1 MGQTLSIL
9 PTDSTD
15 RKGRDMRVVQ
25 AAAILVLVASVSPA
39 PQFGGLKSLVKSLT
53 GDDKPG
59 EVNGD
64 YEQVPY
70 TVLAKFNGYE
80 ERSYPSV
87 NYACTEMTYD
97 APDDEDSEEWGLE
110 RAIKWMTNKKS
121 WKDRPQSKMFMRLF
135 RYIAGVNK
143 DSQEIEMTVPVWSKM
158 VVSQDG
164 KITKDMCFYITKE
177 FQSNPPEPVDPE
189 VKLVKSKERVVFVKQ
204 FGGYAMQ
211 DSVWMK
217 EAEKF
222 RAELS
227 ERSNEVD
234 LSYFWTAGYDSPM
247 KFWNRRNEVAFEK
260 VNIVRAEI
268 SNEAI

>member
-1 MGQTLSIL
+1 MG
-9 PTDSTD
+9 
-15 RKGRDMRVVQ
+15 RVLE
-25 AAAILVLVASVSPA
+25 AASVLVLVASVSPA

-70 TVLAKFNGYE
+70 EVLGKFN
-80 ERSYPSV
+80 
-87 NYACTEMTYD
+87 
-97 APDDEDSEEWGLE
+97 DSEEWGLE

-189 VKLVKSKERVVFVKQ
+189 VKIVKSKERIVFVKQ

-234 LSYFWTAGYDSPM
+234 FNYFWTAGYDSPM

-260 VNIVRAEI
+260 VNIVSEEI

>member
-1 MGQTLSIL
+1 MGDTFYPPQRQHRQTE
-9 PTDSTD
+9 
-15 RKGRDMRVVQ
+15 MRVLATAVV
-25 AAAILVLVASVSPA
+25 LVSVASVAPA
-39 PQFGGLKSLVKSLT
+39 PQFSGLKSLVKSLT
-53 GDDKPG
+53 GEDKPG

-97 APDDEDSEEWGLE
+97 SPDDEDSEEWGLE

-121 WKDRPQSKMFMRLF
+121 WKDRPQ
-135 RYIAGVNK
+135 
-143 DSQEIEMTVPVWSKM
+143 SKM

-189 VKLVKSKERVVFVKQ
+189 VKLVKSKDRIVFVKQ

-260 VNIVRAEI
+260 VNIVREEI
-268 SNEAI
+268 S

>member
-1 MGQTLSIL
+1 MGRHFLSSPL
-9 PTDSTD
+9 TTQ
-15 RKGRDMRVVQ
+15 RAEMRVFQ
-25 AAAILVLVASVSPA
+25 TAAVVLVSLASVSPA

-80 ERSYPSV
+80 ER
-87 NYACTEMTYD
+87 
-97 APDDEDSEEWGLE
+97 GLE

-121 WKDRPQSKMFMRLF
+121 WKDRPQSKMFMKLF

-158 VVSQDG
+158 VVSQDAG

-177 FQSNPPEPVDPE
+177 FQPNPPEPVDPE
-189 VKLVKSKERVVFVKQ
+189 VK
-204 FGGYAMQ
+204 
-211 DSVWMK
+211 
-217 EAEKF
+217 
-222 RAELS
+222 
-227 ERSNEVD
+227 
-234 LSYFWTAGYDSPM
+234 
-247 KFWNRRNEVAFEK
+247 
-260 VNIVRAEI
+260 IV
-268 SNEAI
+268 

>member
-1 MGQTLSIL
+1 MGDTFYPPQRQHRQTE
-9 PTDSTD
+9 
-15 RKGRDMRVVQ
+15 MRVLATAVV
-25 AAAILVLVASVSPA
+25 LVSVASVAPA
-39 PQFGGLKSLVKSLT
+39 PQFSGLKSLVKSLT

-70 TVLAKFNGYE
+70 EVLGKFNGYE
-80 ERSYPSV
+80 ERRYPSV
-87 NYACTEMTYD
+87 MYACTEMTYD

-121 WKDRPQSKMFMRLF
+121 WKDRPQSKMF
-135 RYIAGVNK
+135 
-143 DSQEIEMTVPVWSKM
+143 
-158 VVSQDG
+158 VSQDAG

-189 VKLVKSKERVVFVKQ
+189 VKIVKSKERIVFVKQ

-217 EAEKF
+217 EADKF
-222 RAELS
+222 RSELS
-227 ERSNEVD
+227 ERTNEVD

-260 VNIVRAEI
+260 VSIV
-268 SNEAI
+268 

>member
-1 MGQTLSIL
+1 MGIHFLSSPLTTL
-9 PTDSTD
+9 TD
-15 RKGRDMRVVQ
+15 REMRVLE
-25 AAAILVLVASVSPA
+25 AAAGLMVLVASVSPA

-70 TVLAKFNGYE
+70 TVLAKYNGYE
-80 ERSYPSV
+80 ERNYPSV

-143 DSQEIEMTVPVWSKM
+143 ESQEIEMTVPVWSKM
-158 VVSQDG
+158 VVSQ
-164 KITKDMCFYITKE
+164 
-177 FQSNPPEPVDPE
+177 V
-189 VKLVKSKERVVFVKQ
+189 RFV
-204 FGGYAMQ
+204 
-211 DSVWMK
+211 
-217 EAEKF
+217 
-222 RAELS
+222 LS
-227 ERSNEVD
+227 RENNNTMYPRHSRTERSPKICASTLPKSSSPTLQNP
-234 LSYFWTAGYDSPM
+234 WTLRS
-247 KFWNRRNEVAFEK
+247 KL
-260 VNIVRAEI
+260 
-268 SNEAI
+268 

>member
-9 PTDSTD
+9 PAWCNTTITE
-15 RKGRDMRVVQ
+15 MTVLQ
-25 AAAILVLVASVSPA
+25 AATVLVLVASVSPA
-39 PQFGGLKSLVKSLT
+39 PRFGGLKSLVKSLT

-70 TVLAKFNGYE
+70 TVLAKYNGYE

-121 WKDRPQSKMFMRLF
+121 WKDRPQSKMFM
-135 RYIAGVNK
+135 N
-143 DSQEIEMTVPVWSKM
+143 QE
-158 VVSQDG
+158 DG
-164 KITKDMCFYITKE
+164 QITKDMCFYITKE

-189 VKLVKSKERVVFVKQ
+189 VKIVKSKERVVFVKQ

-222 RAELS
+222 KEELS
-227 ERSNEVD
+227 DRINEVD
-234 LSYFWTAGYDSPM
+234 LSNFWTAGYDSPM
-247 KFWNRRNEVAFEK
+247 KFWNRRNEVAFQK
-260 VNIVRAEI
+260 IDVSSQDIN
-268 SNEAI
+268 NEAI

>member
-1 MGQTLSIL
+1 MGRYFLS
-9 PTDSTD
+9 D
-15 RKGRDMRVVQ
+15 RMRGLISVS
-25 AAAILVLVASVSPA
+25 VLVASAVAA
-39 PQFGGLKSLVKSLT
+39 PQWDGLKSLVKNLS

-70 TVLAKFNGYE
+70 EVLAKANGYE
-80 ERSYPSV
+80 ERKYPSV
-87 NYACTEMTYD
+87 MYACTEMTYD
-97 APDDEDSEEWGLE
+97 TPDDEDSGEW
-110 RAIKWMTNKKS
+110 
-121 WKDRPQSKMFMRLF
+121 
-135 RYIAGVNK
+135 
-143 DSQEIEMTVPVWSKM
+143 SQEIEMTVPVWSKM
-158 VVSQDG
+158 EVNEEDG

-177 FQSNPPEPVDPE
+177 FQSNPPEPTDPD
-189 VKLVKSKERVVFVKQ
+189 VKILKSKERVVFVKQ

-247 KFWNRRNEVAFEK
+247 KFWNRRNEVAFQK
-260 VNIVRAEI
+260 INVASQDIN
-268 SNEAI
+268 NEAI

>member
-1 MGQTLSIL
+1 MGRHFLSSPL
-9 PTDSTD
+9 TTH
-15 RKGRDMRVVQ
+15 RTQRAEMRVFQ
-25 AAAILVLVASVSPA
+25 TAAVVLVSLASVSPA

-80 ERSYPSV
+80 ERSYDS
-87 NYACTEMTYD
+87 
-97 APDDEDSEEWGLE
+97 PDDEDSEEWGLE

-189 VKLVKSKERVVFVKQ
+189 VKLVKSKDRIVFVKQ

-260 VNIVRAEI
+260 VNIVSEEI

>member
-9 PTDSTD
+9 PIDITDKETE
-15 RKGRDMRVVQ
+15 MRVL
-25 AAAILVLVASVSPA
+25 ATATALVLVASVAPA
-39 PQFGGLKSLVKSLT
+39 PQFDGLKSLVNSLT

-70 TVLAKFNGYE
+70 EVLAKYNGYE
-80 ERSYPSV
+80 ERRYPSA
-87 NYACTEMTYD
+87 NYACT
-97 APDDEDSEEWGLE
+97 
-110 RAIKWMTNKKS
+110 WMTNKKS
-121 WKDRPQSKMFMRLF
+121 WKDRPQSKMFMKLF
-135 RYIAGVNK
+135 RYLAGVNK
-143 DSQEIEMTVPVWSKM
+143 ESQEIEMTVPVWSWM
-158 VVSQDG
+158 AVPEVG

-189 VKLVKSKERVVFVKQ
+189 VRIVKSKERVGFVKQ

-211 DSVWMK
+211 DFVWMK

-227 ERSNEVD
+227 ERSNEVNFN
-234 LSYFWTAGYDSPM
+234 YFWTAGYDSPM

-260 VNIVRAEI
+260 LNVDVVREEI
-268 SNEAI
+268 SNEAV

>member
-1 MGQTLSIL
+1 MGQTLSIP
-9 PTDSTD
+9 PTDNTD
-15 RKGRDMRVVQ
+15 SEMRVLE
-25 AAAILVLVASVSPA
+25 AASVLVLVASVSSA

-70 TVLAKFNGYE
+70 TVLAKYNGYE

-121 WKDRPQSKMFMRLF
+121 WKDRPQSKMFMKLF

-143 DSQEIEMTVPVWSKM
+143 ESQEIEMTVPVWSKM
-158 VVSQDG
+158 IVSQDG
-164 KITKDMCFYITKE
+164 KITKEMCFYITKE

-189 VKLVKSKERVVFVKQ
+189 VKIVKSKERVVFVKQ

-211 DSVWMK
+211 DSVWME
-217 EAEKF
+217 EADKF

-227 ERSNEVD
+227 ERSNEVNFN
-234 LSYFWTAGYDSPM
+234 YFWTAGYDSPM

-260 VNIVRAEI
+260 LNVDVVREEF
-268 SNEAI
+268 SNEAV

>member
-1 MGQTLSIL
+1 MGRYFLS
-9 PTDSTD
+9 D
-15 RKGRDMRVVQ
+15 RMRGL
-25 AAAILVLVASVSPA
+25 ISISVLVASAVAA
-39 PQFGGLKSLVKSLT
+39 PQWDGLKSLVKSLT
-53 GDDKPG
+53 GEDKPG

-70 TVLAKFNGYE
+70 QVVAKYNGYE
-80 ERSYPSV
+80 ERKYPSV
-87 NYACTEMTYD
+87 MYACTEMTYD
-97 APDDEDSEEWGLE
+97 TPDDEDSGEWSLE
-110 RAIKWMTNKKS
+110 TVMKWMTNKKS
-121 WKDRPQSKMFMRLF
+121 WKNRPQSKMFMKLF

-143 DSQEIEMTVPVWSKM
+143 ESQEIEMTVPVWSKM
-158 VVSQDG
+158 VVNEEDG

-177 FQSNPPEPVDPE
+177 FQSNPPEPTDPD
-189 VKLVKSKERVVFVKQ
+189 VKILKSKERVVFVKQ

-222 RAELS
+222 RSELS

-260 VNIVRAEI
+260 VNIVREEI

>member
-1 MGQTLSIL
+1 MGDTFYPPQRQHRQTE
-9 PTDSTD
+9 
-15 RKGRDMRVVQ
+15 MRVLATAVV
-25 AAAILVLVASVSPA
+25 LVSVASVAPA
-39 PQFGGLKSLVKSLT
+39 PQFSGLKSLVKSLT
-53 GDDKPG
+53 GEDKPG

-70 TVLAKFNGYE
+70 EVLGKFNGYE
-80 ERSYPSV
+80 ERKYPSV
-87 NYACTEMTYD
+87 MYACTEMTYD

-121 WKDRPQSKMFMRLF
+121 WKDRPQGKMFMRLF

-189 VKLVKSKERVVFVKQ
+189 VKLVKSKDRIVFVKQ
-204 FGGYAMQ
+204 FG
-211 DSVWMK
+211 
-217 EAEKF
+217 
-222 RAELS
+222 
-227 ERSNEVD
+227 
-234 LSYFWTAGYDSPM
+234 GYDSPM

-260 VNIVRAEI
+260 VNIVSEEI

>member
-1 MGQTLSIL
+1 MGRHFLSSPATTQTEMKVL
-9 PTDSTD
+9 TTA
-15 RKGRDMRVVQ
+15 VV
-25 AAAILVLVASVSPA
+25 LVLVASVSPA
-39 PQFGGLKSLVKSLT
+39 PQFSGLKSLVKSLT

-70 TVLAKFNGYE
+70 EVLGKFNGYE
-80 ERSYPSV
+80 ERRYPSV
-87 NYACTEMTYD
+87 MYACTEMTYD

-227 ERSNEVD
+227 ERSNELD

-260 VNIVRAEI
+260 VNIVSEEI

>member
-1 MGQTLSIL
+1 MGRYFLSD
-9 PTDSTD
+9 T
-15 RKGRDMRVVQ
+15 MRGLISVS
-25 AAAILVLVASVSPA
+25 LLVASAVAA
-39 PQFGGLKSLVKSLT
+39 PQWDGLKSLVKNLS

-70 TVLAKFNGYE
+70 QVVAKFNGYE
-80 ERSYPSV
+80 ERKYPSV
-87 NYACTEMTYD
+87 MYACTEMTYD
-97 APDDEDSEEWGLE
+97 TPDDEDSGEWSLE
-110 RAIKWMTNKKS
+110 TVMKWMKN
-121 WKDRPQSKMFMRLF
+121 RPQSKMFMKLF

-143 DSQEIEMTVPVWSKM
+143 ESQEIEMTVPVWSKM
-158 VVSQDG
+158 IVSQDG
-164 KITKDMCFYITKE
+164 KITKEMCFYITKE

-189 VKLVKSKERVVFVKQ
+189 VKLLKSKERVVFVKQ

-234 LSYFWTAGYDSPM
+234 FNYFWTAGYDSPM

-260 VNIVRAEI
+260 LNIDVVREEI
-268 SNEAI
+268 SNEAV